1 MLSAQ
6 IDELRA
12 TADEIDWEFPFV
24 ASRLRGA
31 ADTIWELREE
41 LQQANKQLQETE
53 HEESRAWDRVHKA
66 ESQVANLR
74 EELEAVG
81 VAAYQYGREGSD
93 KLRELASTM
102 WPYIWEAYY
111 SGEMQY
117 KDYATIRD
125 RMQEL
130 GIGGSR

>member
-12 TADEIDWEFPFV
+12 TADEIDWEFPFT

-31 ADTIWELREE
+31 ADTIWQLHEE

-53 HEESRAWDRVHKA
+53 HEESRAWDRVRKA
-66 ESQVANLR
+66 ESQVAGLR

-81 VAAYQYGREGSD
+81 VAAYQYGRGESD
-93 KLRELASTM
+93 KLRELVDYMTPIALYAAS
-102 WPYIWEAYY
+102 ER
-111 SGEMQY
+111 E
-117 KDYATIRD
+117 RD
-125 RMQEL
+125 HMREL
-130 GIGGSR
+130 GVEVEG